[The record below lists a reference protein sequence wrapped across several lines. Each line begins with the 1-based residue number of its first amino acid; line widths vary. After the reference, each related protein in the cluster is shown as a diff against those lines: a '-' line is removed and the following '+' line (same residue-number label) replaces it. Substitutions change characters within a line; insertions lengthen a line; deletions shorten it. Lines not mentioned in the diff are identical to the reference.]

1 MFLENLDALLKERG
15 INRNVLSK
23 VSGIPYTTII
33 GWYKNGWN
41 SVSLAS
47 LKKLS
52 AYFEISIDTL
62 VGNKVGEGDKLS
74 QKESTLIKKYRRLDE
89 HGKNTIDIF
98 LNSELNRPYES
109 NRIKIRYVAEDSS
122 DVYGIQ

>member
-33 GWYKNGWN
+33 GWYKKGWN
-41 SVSLAS
+41 SVSLTS

-52 AYFEISIDTL
+52 AYFGISIDTL
-62 VGNKVGEGDKLS
+62 VGNKAGDEKLS
-74 QKESTLIKKYRRLDE
+74 PEESTLIRKYRRLDE
-89 HGKNTIDIF
+89 HGKKTIDIF
-98 LNSELNRPYES
+98 LSSELDRPYADNEVKL
-109 NRIKIRYVAEDSS
+109 RRVAEPD
-122 DVYGIQ
+122 DDDAYGV

>member
-33 GWYKNGWN
+33 GWYKKGWN
-41 SVSLAS
+41 SVSLTS

-52 AYFEISIDTL
+52 AYFGISIDTL
-62 VGNKVGEGDKLS
+62 VGNKAGDEKLS
-74 QKESTLIKKYRRLDE
+74 PKESTLIRKYRRLDE
-89 HGKNTIDIF
+89 HGKKTIDIF
-98 LNSELNRPYES
+98 LSSELDCPYADNEVKL
-109 NRIKIRYVAEDSS
+109 RCVAEPD
-122 DVYGIQ
+122 DDDAYGV